1 MVPKVFF
8 GWISVDILM
17 DLLLLDAGVSKPL
30 ICPLAERINLKPSS
44 VQTVLLKS
52 TVSSELSPDSSPFSQ
67 SYLTTVLF
75 ITETY
80 GEISSWHDFQN
91 GICAKDHL

>member
-1 MVPKVFF
+1 M
-8 GWISVDILM
+8 GWRSVDILM

-44 VQTVLLKS
+44 VQSVLLKS
-52 TVSSELSPDSSPFSQ
+52 TVSSELSPDSSPPFSQ
-67 SYLTTVLF
+67 SYLTF
-75 ITETY
+75 ISETY

-91 GICAKDHL
+91 GI